1 MRLSFRRITT
11 TTTQVRVQQ
20 RGGNGGTDTDTGTDT
35 EARTRISTAR
45 EGGAIT
51 PQDIGTGTSTRT
63 AREGA
68 TTPRGLHRK
77 LSRGGK
83 RALSI
88 VVPSL
93 DMMTGRENTAT
104 MKDEVGAADKVATVA
119 SAGTAKQEKETEKE
133 NEEEGKEEVEV
144 EVNHLVDYVVV
155 AGPPVGIA
163 GDVIGRCN
171 VRKLLMKAL
180 LKGKRQRGNHPASP
194 PSSSSSSSSSSSP
207 SSSSSTPYSN
217 GSGHTGDGLDRRLCA
232 TVNLPGCNPTLLQ
245 RYPDTDRKS
254 LALVRLFV
262 VIIDL
267 FN

>member
-20 RGGNGGTDTDTGTDT
+20 RGGIGGTDTDTEG
-35 EARTRISTAR
+35 RTRMSTAR

-51 PQDIGTGTSTRT
+51 RQDIGTGTSART

-68 TTPRGLHRK
+68 TTPRGVHRK

-104 MKDEVGAADKVATVA
+104 TKDEVGEAEKVATVA
-119 SAGTAKQEKETEKE
+119 SAGTAEK
-133 NEEEGKEEVEV
+133 EEEGKEEV

-171 VRKLLMKAL
+171 VRKLLMEAL
-180 LKGKRQRGNHPASP
+180 QKEKRHRRTHPASP
-194 PSSSSSSSSSSSP
+194 PSSSSSSSSSSTSA
-207 SSSSSTPYSN
+207 SASSSTSSSN
-217 GSGHTGDGLDRRLCA
+217 GTSHTGGGHDRRLCA

-262 VIIDL
+262 TINL
-267 FN
+267 FF